1 MTPAAPRSDATT
13 LNRVRAA
20 FCSGLLLLLAACTE
34 EPIAPATHAPAPAAG
49 EHLSLTPVDFT
60 ALPGW
65 TDDNLGEAVVAL
77 AKSCGKI
84 ADLPPSQP
92 IGREGVGGAAGDWLG
107 PCGALR
113 DLNMRDPAGVRLY
126 FETWF
131 RPLRAVANGGA
142 AGGLFTGYYEAEL
155 AGALKRDA
163 KHRVPLYARPDDLV
177 SLDLGPFD
185 ATLSGKRIWGRYDAG
200 SHLVPYWTRQEIE
213 QGALGER
220 AKVVLWIDDPVDAH
234 ILSIQG
240 SGRVTLPDGGT
251 IRVGF
256 DGTNGR
262 AFVGITR
269 ILMDAGKLNAHQA
282 TMPET
287 RAWLE
292 AHPAEA
298 TALMDKNPRYI
309 FFRLIQGDGP
319 IGAEG
324 VALTPLRSLAVDPT
338 FVPLGVPIWLDTTTP
353 DGKPFRRLMVAQ
365 DTGAAIRGAVRGDI
379 FWGTGQRAFD
389 QAGRM
394 KSAGAYYLLVPRQ
407 RSGQV
412 ALVTTT
418 AN

>member
-1 MTPAAPRSDATT
+1 
-13 LNRVRAA
+13 
-20 FCSGLLLLLAACTE
+20 
-34 EPIAPATHAPAPAAG
+34 
-49 EHLSLTPVDFT
+49 LTPVDFA

-65 TDDNLGEAVVAL
+65 RDDTLGEATVAL
-77 AKSCGKI
+77 AKSCAKI

-113 DLNMRDPAGVRLY
+113 DLNTHDTTTVRQY

-131 RPLRAVANGGA
+131 KPLRATATGGKA
-142 AGGLFTGYYEAEL
+142 DGLFTGYYESEL
-155 AGALKRDA
+155 TGALKRDT
-163 KHRVPLYARPDDLV
+163 KHHVPLYARPDDLIA
-177 SLDLGPFD
+177 LDLGPFD
-185 ATLSGKRIWGRYDAG
+185 ATLTGKRIWGRFDANNK
-200 SHLVPYWTRQEIE
+200 LIPYWTRQEIGH
-213 QGALGER
+213 GALGER
-220 AKVVLWIDDPVDAH
+220 AKVIMWVDDPVDAH

-240 SGRVTLPDGGT
+240 SGRVTLPDGNT

-262 AFVGITR
+262 TFLGITR
-269 ILMDAGKLNAHQA
+269 ILMDAGKLTAHQA

-292 AHPAEA
+292 AHPAEGQ
-298 TALMDKNPRYI
+298 ALMDKNPRYI

-324 VALTPLRSLAVDPT
+324 VALTPLRSLAIDPA
-338 FVPLGVPIWLDTTTP
+338 FVPLGVPVWLATTSP
-353 DGKPFRRLMVAQ
+353 DGKPFQHLMVAQ
-365 DTGAAIRGAVRGDI
+365 DTGAAIKGAVRGDI
-379 FWGTGQRAFD
+379 FWGTGAGAFE

-394 KSAGAYYLLVPRQ
+394 KSAGAYFLLVPRQ

-412 ALVTTT
+412 AL
-418 AN
+418 ADASAR